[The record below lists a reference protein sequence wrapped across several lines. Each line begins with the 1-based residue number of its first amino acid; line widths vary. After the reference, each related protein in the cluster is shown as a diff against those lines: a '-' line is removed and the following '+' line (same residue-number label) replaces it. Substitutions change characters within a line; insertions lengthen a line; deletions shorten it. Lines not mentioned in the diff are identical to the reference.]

1 MYPVNDTELSLQ
13 KIIGNNG
20 EEVENQLYQ
29 KQSAPEVVNS
39 LYRNQT
45 TEVENSMYSALGTN
59 NEVVNTAYKPN

>member
-1 MYPVNDTELSLQ
+1 MYPVNGIELSLQ

-45 TEVENSMYSALGTN
+45 TEVENSLYSTLGTN